1 METSTALKA
10 ARAAVIDYL
19 KGYNINDGEQV
30 RHMALLKIK
39 VKQLEEQLEEIEGGN

>member
-1 METSTALKA
+1 MENQTALEA

-30 RHMALLKIK
+30 RHMAQLKNT
-39 VKQLEEQLEEIEGGN
+39 VKELEEALNV